1 MNRLVW
7 KLLRRHISG
16 AQLGGFFLASLFG
29 MTIVLLGLQ
38 FYRDVAPVFT
48 EGNSFLKKNYIVATR
63 KISTLGSLTG
73 KSNTFST
80 QDMEDLRRQPFTQ
93 SVGAFTP
100 SLFNVSAG
108 LGMERAGIR
117 LSTEMFFESVPNKY
131 MDISL
136 DRWRFDPESHVI
148 PIVIPRNYLN
158 LYNFGFAQSRN
169 LPKLSEGLMNLV
181 QMNIRLSGNGLT
193 EVFRGQIIGFS
204 NRLNTILVPQTFMD
218 WANTRYAPG
227 KQPRPSRLI
236 VEVNNPADPAIN
248 RYFDEKGYETEGDA
262 LDAGKATYFLRL
274 ITSVVIGIGLLISLL
289 AFYIL
294 MLSIFLLLQK
304 NSEKLHNLLLI
315 GYTPTQA
322 GTPYYLISIVLNL
335 SVWILAVGCVALSR
349 HAYLGFLQKFLPQ
362 LPDSSCIPCV
372 LTGFVLAVAVSTL
385 HVFVIRNQLKKI
397 GGMR

>member
-108 LGMERAGIR
+108 LGMERTGIR
-117 LSTEMFFESVPNKY
+117 LSTEMFFESLPDKY

-322 GTPYYLISIVLNL
+322 GTPYYLLSIVLNL

-372 LTGFVLAVAVSTL
+372 LTGFVLAVTVSAL
-385 HVFVIRNQLKKI
+385 HVFVIRSQLKKV
-397 GGMR
+397 

>member
-274 ITSVVIGIGLLISLL
+274 ITNVVIGIGLLISLL

-385 HVFVIRNQLKKI
+385 HVFVIRSQLKKV
-397 GGMR
+397 

>member
-108 LGMERAGIR
+108 LGMERTGIR
-117 LSTEMFFESVPNKY
+117 LSTEMFFESVPDKY

-322 GTPYYLISIVLNL
+322 GTPYYLLSIVLNL

-385 HVFVIRNQLKKI
+385 HVFVIRSQLKKV
-397 GGMR
+397 

>member
-117 LSTEMFFESVPNKY
+117 LSTEMFFESVPDKY

-385 HVFVIRNQLKKI
+385 HVFVIRSQLKKV
-397 GGMR
+397 

>member
-108 LGMERAGIR
+108 LGMERTGIR
-117 LSTEMFFESVPNKY
+117 LSTEMFFESVPDKY

-322 GTPYYLISIVLNL
+322 GTPYYLLSIVLNL

-372 LTGFVLAVAVSTL
+372 LTGFVLAVTVSAL
-385 HVFVIRNQLKKI
+385 HVFVIRSQLKKV
-397 GGMR
+397 

>member
-117 LSTEMFFESVPNKY
+117 LSTEMFFESVPDKY

-322 GTPYYLISIVLNL
+322 GTPYYLLSIVLNL

-385 HVFVIRNQLKKI
+385 HVFVIRSQLKKV
-397 GGMR
+397 

>member
-38 FYRDVAPVFT
+38 FYWDVAPVFT

-322 GTPYYLISIVLNL
+322 GTPYYLLSIVLNL

-385 HVFVIRNQLKKI
+385 HVFVIRNQLKKL

>member
-108 LGMERAGIR
+108 LGMERTGIR
-117 LSTEMFFESVPNKY
+117 LSTEMFFESVPDKY

-236 VEVNNPADPAIN
+236 VEVNNLADPAIN

-322 GTPYYLISIVLNL
+322 GTPYYLLSTVLNL

>member
-108 LGMERAGIR
+108 LGMERTGIR
-117 LSTEMFFESVPNKY
+117 LSTEMFFESVPDKY

-322 GTPYYLISIVLNL
+322 GTPYYLLSIVLNL

-372 LTGFVLAVAVSTL
+372 LTGFVLAVTVSAL
-385 HVFVIRNQLKKI
+385 HVFVIRSQLKKI

>member
-117 LSTEMFFESVPNKY
+117 LSTEMFFESVPDKY

-385 HVFVIRNQLKKI
+385 HVFVIRSQLKKI

>member
-117 LSTEMFFESVPNKY
+117 LSTEMFFESVPDKY

-322 GTPYYLISIVLNL
+322 GTPYYLLSIVLNL

-362 LPDSSCIPCV
+362 LPDSSCIPCL
-372 LTGFVLAVAVSTL
+372 LTGFVLAVAVSAL

>member
-108 LGMERAGIR
+108 LGMERTGIR
-117 LSTEMFFESVPNKY
+117 LSTEMFFESVPDKY

-322 GTPYYLISIVLNL
+322 GTPYYLLSIVLNL

>member
-108 LGMERAGIR
+108 LGMERTGIR
-117 LSTEMFFESVPNKY
+117 LSTEMFFESVPDKY

-248 RYFDEKGYETEGDA
+248 RYFDEKGYETEGEA

-322 GTPYYLISIVLNL
+322 GTPYYLLSIVLNL

>member
-38 FYRDVAPVFT
+38 FYWDVAPVFT

-322 GTPYYLISIVLNL
+322 GTPYYLLSIVLNL

-372 LTGFVLAVAVSTL
+372 LTGFVLAVTVSAL
-385 HVFVIRNQLKKI
+385 HVFVIRSQLKKV
-397 GGMR
+397 

>member
-1 MNRLVW
+1 M
-7 KLLRRHISG
+7 RRHISG

-108 LGMERAGIR
+108 LGMERTGIR
-117 LSTEMFFESVPNKY
+117 LSTEMFFESVPDKY

-322 GTPYYLISIVLNL
+322 GTPYYLLSIVLNL

-372 LTGFVLAVAVSTL
+372 LTGFVLAVTVSAL

>member
-108 LGMERAGIR
+108 LGMERTGIR
-117 LSTEMFFESVPNKY
+117 LSTEMFFESVPDKY

-322 GTPYYLISIVLNL
+322 GTPYYLLSIVLNL

-349 HAYLGFLQKFLPQ
+349 HAYLGILQKFLPQ

-372 LTGFVLAVAVSTL
+372 LTGFVLAVTVSAL